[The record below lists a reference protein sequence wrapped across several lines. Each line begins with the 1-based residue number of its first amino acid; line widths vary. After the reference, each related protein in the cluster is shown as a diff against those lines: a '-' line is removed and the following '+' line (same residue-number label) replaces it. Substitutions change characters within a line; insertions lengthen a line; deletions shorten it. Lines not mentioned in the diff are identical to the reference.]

1 MALFHRKKQV
11 EAPEPEAEPLG
22 LPGAPETDMSGRRS
36 VDDHRDYLCSLVQA
50 VPTVAV
56 DVPRAVGLAVCEDV
70 HAPHDVPVW
79 AVVNDDEILDEVPH
93 DPWDESVTAALTPSG
108 LHMLGQ

>member
-50 VPTVAV
+50 VPPVAV
-56 DVPRAVGLAVCEDV
+56 RCRELS
-70 HAPHDVPVW
+70 VW
-79 AVVNDDEILDEVPH
+79 LFVRTFMRPMTFQ
-93 DPWDESVTAALTPSG
+93 S
-108 LHMLGQ
+108 

>member
-36 VDDHRDYLCSLVQA
+36 VDDHRDYLCS
-50 VPTVAV
+50 
-56 DVPRAVGLAVCEDV
+56 
-70 HAPHDVPVW
+70 
-79 AVVNDDEILDEVPH
+79 VVEAGPPE
-93 DPWDESVTAALTPSG
+93 AG
-108 LHMLGQ
+108 